1 MEIRAFI
8 LPDETVALLNDVL
21 RETGYRVFVARD
33 MDDAYTPRDHVSAE
47 TLLQHMNLEIG
58 PVQHFQKI
66 AGMPLRAVYRE
77 HRVGLVSTY
86 LPKLRATNVLLE
98 SNFRADP
105 SPAATAVGKAIHR
118 WLRKNANQ
126 GVLVRAEGMTG
137 ERVARGIWWTEKARE
152 SRRTWKQ
159 AESSVV
165 YFVPTAWMHDDSR

>member
-8 LPDETVALLNDVL
+8 LPDETV
-21 RETGYRVFVARD
+21 G
-33 MDDAYTPRDHVSAE
+33 
-47 TLLQHMNLEIG
+47 
-58 PVQHFQKI
+58 
-66 AGMPLRAVYRE
+66 
-77 HRVGLVSTY
+77 
-86 LPKLRATNVLLE
+86 
-98 SNFRADP
+98 
-105 SPAATAVGKAIHR
+105 SPERSAVGKSMRR

-165 YFVPTAWMHDDSR
+165 YFVPTTSMHDDNR